1 MFESGQRWTWRE
13 TRAQALA
20 TAAALKHWGVKAGD
34 MVLAWLPNGATMVKA
49 WFGANYLGAV
59 LVPINTAYRGRLLE
73 HAIRMSGARIMIM
86 HPKLVDRLTTV
97 SLGPVER
104 IIVDDPG
111 SAPAVTGVNVENA
124 SALDAPPV
132 APDQRPR
139 LWDPQMVIFT
149 SGTTGPSKGVI
160 ASYHHLWTTGKA
172 TYGYMTGDDC
182 MLINLPM
189 FHVGGTASMMAA
201 VACGGSVAL
210 FDGFKSQDFWTQI
223 KTHRATT
230 ISGLIGAMT
239 AFLARTPPVPADADN
254 PLRMCT
260 LAPLNDETIALSR
273 RFGFSYVSGFNMTE
287 LSGPLITAVDDRTTA
302 SCGRPRS
309 GVQCRVVDDH
319 DIEVPGG
326 HVGELIVRSDRPW
339 DQASGYLGDPAATA
353 AAWRNGWFHSGD
365 LVRKDADGNYYFV
378 DRKKDAIRRRGEN
391 ISSLEVEADVAAYP
405 NVGEVAAYGVES
417 PQGEQEVMVA
427 VAPRTGATIN
437 PAALIEFLVPR
448 MAHFMIPRYVRI
460 ESALP
465 KTSTNKIQKAD
476 LRAEGVVAGTWD
488 REASGPKLKRQKF

>member
-1 MFESGQRWTWRE
+1 
-13 TRAQALA
+13 
-20 TAAALKHWGVKAGD
+20 
-34 MVLAWLPNGATMVKA
+34 
-49 WFGANYLGAV
+49 
-59 LVPINTAYRGRLLE
+59 
-73 HAIRMSGARIMIM
+73 
-86 HPKLVDRLTTV
+86 
-97 SLGPVER
+97 
-104 IIVDDPG
+104 
-111 SAPAVTGVNVENA
+111 
-124 SALDAPPV
+124 
-132 APDQRPR
+132 
-139 LWDPQMVIFT
+139 
-149 SGTTGPSKGVI
+149 
-160 ASYHHLWTTGKA
+160 
-172 TYGYMTGDDC
+172 
-182 MLINLPM
+182 
-189 FHVGGTASMMAA
+189 
-201 VACGGSVAL
+201 
-210 FDGFKSQDFWTQI
+210 
-223 KTHRATT
+223 
-230 ISGLIGAMT
+230 
-239 AFLARTPPVPADADN
+239 
-254 PLRMCT
+254 
-260 LAPLNDETIALSR
+260 
-273 RFGFSYVSGFNMTE
+273 
-287 LSGPLITAVDDRTTA
+287 
-302 SCGRPRS
+302 
-309 GVQCRVVDDH
+309 
-319 DIEVPGG
+319 VPGG